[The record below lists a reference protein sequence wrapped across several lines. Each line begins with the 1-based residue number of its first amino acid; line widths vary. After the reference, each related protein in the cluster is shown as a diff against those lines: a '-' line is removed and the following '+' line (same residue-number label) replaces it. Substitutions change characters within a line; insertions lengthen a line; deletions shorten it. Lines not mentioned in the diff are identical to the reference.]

1 MADLIHAETEMQ
13 RKQALLQANGSLA
26 LLYSRWRQELL
37 RSCAHFEAFIDFG
50 EDENIEHDV
59 LAQVSSNV
67 AKVVDEMRRHLSK
80 ECGERLRTGV
90 RTVILGE
97 PNAGKSSFL
106 NLLSQRS
113 VAIISDI
120 PGTTR
125 DVIETSLN
133 IGGYPVVLMDTAG
146 LRQSTQDQVEQ
157 EGIRRARKVAEN
169 ADLIIVIV
177 NGDAVLAHW
186 HRISELGRRTATMM
200 THFMDVYV
208 RRLGIDGLDAKPKV
222 IAINKVDLF
231 DGDLIKSV
239 QNCNRTGDLV
249 VGGGGSGDGVA
260 LLSCTTSFGLSDVIS
275 QIEAQLDSMYV
286 HYPICIYNL
295 LLISIRMVEIVSVR
309 SESSANVCASLSIYL
324 STYIPFFRC
333 TYRYSCG
340 GQPTAES
347 PHLSQSRYRF
357 LLTECLEHLE
367 KFLINLNRING
378 DDDNDTFI
386 DLAITASHL
395 QAAVRCLGKISGH
408 VSVDDILDVIFKEFC
423 IGK

>member
-1 MADLIHAETEMQ
+1 MHGGSAVIRALLDSLGSVEGLRPAQPGEFTRRAFYSGKLDLTEVEGLADLIHAETEMQ

-146 LRQSTQDQVEQ
+146 LRHSTKDQVEQ

-186 HRISELGRRTATMM
+186 HRISELGRRTATVM
-200 THFMDVYV
+200 THFMDDYV

-249 VGGGGSGDGVA
+249 VGGSGSSRDGVA

-286 HYPICIYNL
+286 YCPICIYNL
-295 LLISIRMVEIVSVR
+295 LLISIRMMEIVSVR

-324 STYIPFFRC
+324 STYIPFSVYISLQLR
-333 TYRYSCG
+333 R
-340 GQPTAES
+340 TADGRES
-347 PHLSQSRYRF
+347 PSES
-357 LLTECLEHLE
+357 
-367 KFLINLNRING
+367 
-378 DDDNDTFI
+378 
-386 DLAITASHL
+386 ITIPIFVDRMSGA
-395 QAAVRCLGKISGH
+395 LGK
-408 VSVDDILDVIFKEFC
+408 VFN
-423 IGK
+423 